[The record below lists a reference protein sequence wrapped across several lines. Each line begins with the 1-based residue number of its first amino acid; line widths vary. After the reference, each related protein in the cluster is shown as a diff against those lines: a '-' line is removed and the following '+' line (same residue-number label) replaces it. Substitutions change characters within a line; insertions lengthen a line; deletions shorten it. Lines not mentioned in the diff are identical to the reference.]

1 MILNRQRSVRV
12 SVGALELFLKRV
24 RRELKLGEAEITIC
38 LVSDAEI
45 AGMNER
51 FRKKAGPTDVL
62 SFPAGKRL
70 KPVMSD
76 KPKIAGHT
84 RFRLR
89 VPLGLVSG
97 DTLGE
102 IAIAPAVA
110 QRDARTYGRTFAAE
124 LKILILHGILH
135 LLGYDHEVDRG
146 EMHRTEYRLRKR
158 LGLA

>member
-12 SVGALELFLKRV
+12 SVRALETFLQRV
-24 RRELKLGEAEITIC
+24 RRELRLGEAEITIC

-62 SFPAGKRL
+62 SFPTVKRL
-70 KPVMSD
+70 KPVMAD
-76 KPKIAGHT
+76 KPKIPGHT
-84 RFRLR
+84 RLRLR
-89 VPLGLVSG
+89 VSLGLVSG
-97 DTLGE
+97 DVLGE

-110 QRDARTYGRTFAAE
+110 QRNAKSYGRKFAAE

-135 LLGYDHEVDRG
+135 LLGYDHEADRG
-146 EMHRTEYRLRKR
+146 EMYRMEYRLRRR

>member
-12 SVGALELFLKRV
+12 SVGTLESFLRRV
-24 RRELKLGEAEITIC
+24 RRELRLGEAEITIC

-62 SFPAGKRL
+62 SFPTGKRL

-76 KPKIAGHT
+76 KRKIPGHT
-84 RFRLR
+84 RLWLR

-97 DTLGE
+97 DALGE

-110 QRDARTYGRTFAAE
+110 QRNAKSYGRTFAAE
-124 LKILILHGILH
+124 LKILMLHGILH
-135 LLGYDHEVDRG
+135 LLGFDHEADRG
-146 EMHRTEYRLRKR
+146 EMYRMEYRLRKQ

>member
-1 MILNRQRSVRV
+1 MIVNRQRSVRV
-12 SVGALELFLKRV
+12 PVGALEIFLRRV
-24 RRELKLGEAEITIC
+24 RREMRLGEAEITIC

-62 SFPAGKRL
+62 SFPTGMRL
-70 KPVMSD
+70 KPAMSD
-76 KPKIAGHT
+76 KPKIPGHT
-84 RFRLR
+84 RLRLR

-110 QRDARTYGRTFAAE
+110 QRNAKSCGQTILAE

-146 EMHRTEYRLRKR
+146 EMYRMEYRLRKQ

>member
-1 MILNRQRSVRV
+1 MILNRQRTVRV
-12 SVGALELFLKRV
+12 PVGALESFLRRV

-45 AGMNER
+45 AGMNEL
-51 FRKKAGPTDVL
+51 FRKKAGPTDIL
-62 SFPAGKRL
+62 SFPTVTRL

-76 KPKIAGHT
+76 KPKIPGHT
-84 RFRLR
+84 RLRLR
-89 VPLGLVSG
+89 VPLGVVSG
-97 DTLGE
+97 DALGE

-110 QRDARTYGRTFAAE
+110 QRNAKSYGRTFAAE

-135 LLGYDHEVDRG
+135 LLGYDHEGDRG
-146 EMHRTEYRLRKR
+146 EMYRMEYRLRKQ

>member
-12 SVGALELFLKRV
+12 SVGALETYLKRV
-24 RRELKLGEAEITIC
+24 RQEMRLGEAEITIC

-70 KPVMSD
+70 KPAMAD
-76 KPKIAGHT
+76 KPKIPGHT
-84 RFRLR
+84 RLRLR

-97 DTLGE
+97 DALGE

-110 QRDARTYGRTFAAE
+110 QRNAKTYGRTFAAE
-124 LKILILHGILH
+124 LKSLILHGILH
-135 LLGYDHEVDRG
+135 LLGYDHETDRG
-146 EMHRTEYRLRKR
+146 EMHRMEYRLRKR

>member
-1 MILNRQRSVRV
+1 MILNRQRTVRV
-12 SVGALELFLKRV
+12 SVGALELFLQRV

-62 SFPAGKRL
+62 SFRPGKRL
-70 KPVMSD
+70 KQVMSD
-76 KPKIAGHT
+76 KPKMPGHT
-84 RFRLR
+84 RLRLR

-97 DTLGE
+97 DALGE

-110 QRDARTYGRTFAAE
+110 QRNAKDYGRTFAAE
-124 LKILILHGILH
+124 LKTLILHGILH
-135 LLGYDHEVDRG
+135 LLGYDHEADRG
-146 EMHRTEYRLRKR
+146 EMYRMEYRLRKQ
-158 LGLA
+158 LGLT

>member
-12 SVGALELFLKRV
+12 SVGALETFLQRV
-24 RRELKLGEAEITIC
+24 RRELRLGEAEISIC

-62 SFPAGKRL
+62 SFPTRKRL
-70 KPVMSD
+70 KPAMSD
-76 KPKIAGHT
+76 KPKIPGHT
-84 RFRLR
+84 RLRLR

-97 DTLGE
+97 DALGE

-110 QRDARTYGRTFAAE
+110 QRNAKSYGRTFAAE

-135 LLGYDHEVDRG
+135 LLGYDHEADRG
-146 EMHRTEYRLRKR
+146 EMYRMEYRLRKR

>member
-1 MILNRQRSVRV
+1 MILNRQRMVRV
-12 SVGALELFLKRV
+12 SASALELFLRRV
-24 RRELKLGEAEITIC
+24 RRELKLGKAEITVC

-62 SFPAGKRL
+62 SFPTGKRL

-76 KPKIAGHT
+76 KSQMPGRT
-84 RFRLR
+84 RLR
-89 VPLGLVSG
+89 LQVPLGLGRG
-97 DTLGE
+97 DALGE

-110 QRDARTYGRTFAAE
+110 QRNAKSYGRTFAAE

-135 LLGYDHEVDRG
+135 LLGYDHEADRG
-146 EMHRTEYRLRKR
+146 EMYRMEYRLRKR